1 MLEVAMWWG
10 GGSEAGFYG
19 AFAADRVFLPRED
32 LGGAAALVA
41 GGRKIHAMGRR
52 VQLYVSA
59 DIVHLLRKKDASQVE
74 DAAAA
79 VPVPAGP
86 APRIKRKQTLTRTR
100 RLRRRARSLH
110 ANT

>member
-1 MLEVAMWWG
+1 
-10 GGSEAGFYG
+10 
-19 AFAADRVFLPRED
+19 
-32 LGGAAALVA
+32 
-41 GGRKIHAMGRR
+41 MGRR

-86 APRIKRKQTLTRTR
+86 APRIKRKQTWTRTR